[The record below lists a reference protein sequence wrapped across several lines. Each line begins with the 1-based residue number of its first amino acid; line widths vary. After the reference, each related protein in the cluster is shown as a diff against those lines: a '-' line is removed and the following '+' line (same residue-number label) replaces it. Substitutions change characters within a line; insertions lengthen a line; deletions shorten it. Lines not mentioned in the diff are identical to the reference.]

1 MSTRKGHERLFFFFL
16 NGQLYNKIIQAVSK
30 MCRL

>member
-1 MSTRKGHERLFFFFL
+1 MSTRKGHERLFFFL